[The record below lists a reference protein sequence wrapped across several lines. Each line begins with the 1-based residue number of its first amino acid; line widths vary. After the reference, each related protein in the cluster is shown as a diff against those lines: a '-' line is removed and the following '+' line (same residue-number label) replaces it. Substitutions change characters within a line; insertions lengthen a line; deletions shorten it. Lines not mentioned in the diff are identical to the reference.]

1 VIDFSFLT
9 EPLAENQPC
18 GPDLDI
24 EGDPEYFNY
33 LIPAEGRLPNAY
45 FDMSGRDI
53 KGDLVFDR
61 SAIDLESE
69 VKQITALLGKSRDLR
84 LLALLA
90 QFHSVTA
97 NLDGFAS
104 CLKAIRDLLEARWQ
118 DVHPA
123 SADSDLSLRMV
134 SVEAIDDRVR
144 VAIPISFFPL
154 LRDKKIGI
162 ITYRSLEIAIRPES
176 KRANET
182 PLPHS
187 DVQEALRSESGRQA
201 LVQTISV
208 VRNCIECLVS
218 IRNIFRQK
226 TDFQYVPS
234 FENTLGVLEDISKAV
249 IDEVPDLLG
258 AAAGEANG
266 GNIAAAQGQIQEDGA
281 PLNSPD
287 GISAGKSAV
296 GPLLTLSNH
305 GEAKALLREIEGYFS
320 AREPSSPALMLV
332 RQARM
337 LVGRP
342 LVEALEAIAPS
353 RLDSARIVFDTTSGF
368 SIGIERMRDLSA
380 STVESTGH
388 EPSPSGA
395 TAPAEAITT
404 RPMAV
409 TAMLSVES
417 FLSAIEPSSPTP
429 LLLSKARALMSKN
442 FADLL
447 KEILGSGNAQAG

>member
-1 VIDFSFLT
+1 MIDFSFLS

-18 GPDLDI
+18 GPDLDV

-33 LIPAEGRLPNAY
+33 LIPAEGRLPTAY

-69 VKQITALLGKSRDLR
+69 VKQVAALLGKSRDLR

-90 QFHSVTA
+90 QFHSVTS

-104 CLKAIRDLLEARWQ
+104 CLKAIRDLLVARWP

-123 SADSDLSLRMV
+123 AADADFSLRMV

-154 LRDKKIGI
+154 LRDKKVGI
-162 ITYRSLEIAIRPES
+162 ITYRSLEIAVRPES

-182 PLPHS
+182 PLPRS
-187 DVQEALRSESGRQA
+187 DVQDAFRSESGRQS
-201 LVQTISV
+201 LIQTIAV
-208 VRNCIECLVS
+208 VRDCIECLSS
-218 IRNIFRQK
+218 IRNIFREK

-234 FENTLGVLEDISKAV
+234 FENTLGVLEEIRKAV
-249 IDEVPDLLG
+249 IAEVPDLLG
-258 AAAGEANG
+258 AAVDEAES
-266 GNIAAAQGQIQEDGA
+266 GNTAAAQGHRQEEGA
-281 PLNSPD
+281 SLNSPD
-287 GISAGKSAV
+287 VVGAA
-296 GPLLTLSNH
+296 GPLLILNSH
-305 GEAKALLREIEGYFS
+305 GEAKALLSEIEGYFS
-320 AREPSSPALMLV
+320 KLEPSSPALMLV
-332 RQARM
+332 RQAGV

-342 LVEALEAIAPS
+342 LIEALEAIAPS
-353 RLDSARIVFDTTSGF
+353 RLDGARIVFDSTAGF
-368 SIGIERMRDLSA
+368 SIGIERMRELSSSA
-380 STVESTGH
+380 SENASLK
-388 EPSPSGA
+388 SGVSWA
-395 TAPAEAITT
+395 GTPFQEISM
-404 RPMAV
+404 RSEAV

-417 FLSAIEPSSPTP
+417 FLSAIEPSSPVP

-442 FADLL
+442 FADLV
-447 KEILGSGNAQAG
+447 KELLGAGSAQTG